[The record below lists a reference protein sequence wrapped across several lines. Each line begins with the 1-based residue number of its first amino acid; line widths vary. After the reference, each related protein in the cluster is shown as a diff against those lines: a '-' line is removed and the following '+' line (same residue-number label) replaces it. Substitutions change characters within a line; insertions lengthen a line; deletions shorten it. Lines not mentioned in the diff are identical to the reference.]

1 MAKTY
6 NLYRN
11 GTKIKDSITTTN
23 YTDDTVQPDTE
34 YNYQVSSVDEEG
46 ESSLTPAISVTTLP
60 IAVTGISLNP
70 ISGSV
75 IVGSTLQINASITPA
90 NATDQSIKYSSS
102 DTTIATVDT
111 TGKVTGVK
119 EGTCNIVA
127 TSNADSSKSATFAL
141 TVTTV

>member
-23 YTDDTVQPDTE
+23 YTDDTVQPNTA
-34 YNYQVSSVDEEG
+34 YQYQISSTDEEG

-75 IVGSTLQINASITPA
+75 KVGSTLQINASITPA
-90 NATDQSIKYSSS
+90 NATDQSVKYNSA

-119 EGTCNIVA
+119 KGTCNIVA
-127 TSNADSSKSATFAL
+127 TSNADNSKSATFAL
-141 TVTTV
+141 TVTAE

>member
-90 NATDQSIKYSSS
+90 NATDQSVKYNSS
-102 DTTIATVDT
+102 DTTIATVDS
-111 TGKVTGVK
+111 TGKVTGIK
-119 EGTCNIVA
+119 EGICNITA